1 LSGLLRSQ
9 LDYATIDSVFRHGLH
24 EYLDGVQEQLIN
36 LDVAFHRTY
45 CAY

>member
-9 LDYATIDSVFRHGLH
+9 LDYATIDSIFRTGLH
-24 EYLDGVQEQLIN
+24 EYLDGVQARLIE
-36 LDVAFHRTY
+36 LDVALHRTY